1 MSNAQS
7 ESPSPDVLSDA
18 ADEQDLILFGYPQ
31 RLRRSMST
39 FTSFCLAFSMVA
51 ITGTLGPL
59 LGPSLAQ
66 VGGIAV
72 FAWPLAFIG
81 IVWVLL
87 VFMHMAARIPVT
99 GYAYQWASRIT
110 NPYFGW
116 VVAFIGI
123 VTFTTGAVSIGA
135 LLGAIMAPE
144 LGLEGTPS
152 QIIVIGIVA
161 LTIGFILNIV
171 GIRIATH
178 FNNGVAVSEIIVTV
192 IVGVLLLIGAVLFFG
207 HSTGISALFNHGPG
221 GVNGQ
226 HIPTEN
232 YIFAATAPIFAL
244 MGWEASADLAEETIA
259 PRLAAPKAMF
269 RAVCLC
275 ALGGFIVMGI
285 FIVAIPTSIADAV
298 EQPNTLFWVVQVQ
311 LGSFAAVIIKIVAF
325 LSLMGCIV
333 ANIAVA
339 TRLIFSVSRDNLL
352 PFSKQLGSVS
362 PRFRTPVVASI
373 VLWAICMIINI
384 AGGGQIFR
392 VTAMAVIAYYLTY
405 AATMI
410 AVIIGDR
417 KNRIPEVGPG
427 HFGLGRWL
435 VPVSVVALLWCT
447 IVIVAYLWPA
457 ANHYIFG
464 YFGGAMVIGA
474 LLTIYAWS
482 GLKSGRASVPSMEVA
497 PPGAAH
503 EG

>member
-1 MSNAQS
+1 M
-7 ESPSPDVLSDA
+7 
-18 ADEQDLILFGYPQ
+18 
-31 RLRRSMST
+31 
-39 FTSFCLAFSMVA
+39 
-51 ITGTLGPL
+51 
-59 LGPSLAQ
+59 
-66 VGGIAV
+66 
-72 FAWPLAFIG
+72 
-81 IVWVLL
+81 
-87 VFMHMAARIPVT
+87 
-99 GYAYQWASRIT
+99 
-110 NPYFGW
+110 
-116 VVAFIGI
+116 
-123 VTFTTGAVSIGA
+123 
-135 LLGAIMAPE
+135 
-144 LGLEGTPS
+144 
-152 QIIVIGIVA
+152 
-161 LTIGFILNIV
+161 
-171 GIRIATH
+171 
-178 FNNGVAVSEIIVTV
+178 
-192 IVGVLLLIGAVLFFG
+192 
-207 HSTGISALFNHGPG
+207 
-221 GVNGQ
+221 
-226 HIPTEN
+226 
-232 YIFAATAPIFAL
+232 
-244 MGWEASADLAEETIA
+244 
-259 PRLAAPKAMF
+259 
-269 RAVCLC
+269 
-275 ALGGFIVMGI
+275 
-285 FIVAIPTSIADAV
+285 
-298 EQPNTLFWVVQVQ
+298 
-311 LGSFAAVIIKIVAF
+311 IIKIVAF

-435 VPVSVVALLWCT
+435 VPVSVVALIWCT